1 MIPTLDPVEANAGT
15 DICDEGVM
23 RCYFHLV
30 SQHECLR
37 DDEGIEVSDIETARL
52 QALQAIH
59 ELRQESD
66 DFEQEWCDW
75 RLDIADSQ
83 GNVFL
88 SIPLIMSRQ

>member
-1 MIPTLDPVEANAGT
+1 MIPTPVPLEADAGT
-15 DICDEGVM
+15 ATCDEHAM

-37 DDEGIEVSDIETARL
+37 DDEGIDVSDIETARR

-66 DFEQEWCDW
+66 DFEEDW
-75 RLDIADSQ
+75 RDWQLDIADSE
-83 GNVFL
+83 GHVLL

>member
-1 MIPTLDPVEANAGT
+1 VRPIPFPLEAGAGT

-37 DDEGIEVSDIETARL
+37 DDEGIEVSDIETARR

-66 DFEQEWCDW
+66 DFEEEWRDW
-75 RLDIADSQ
+75 QLDIADSE
-83 GNVFL
+83 GNVLL
-88 SIPLIMSRQ
+88 SIPLIMRQQ